1 MGQAPGFV
9 PFASSPDFTLRMF
22 PLGIDPP
29 AKDIKTAANR

>member
-22 PLGIDPP
+22 LLSIDQPE
-29 AKDIKTAANR
+29 KDINTAANR